1 MNLTSVVI
9 IRSDAI
15 SPDVRVEKEAYA
27 LGRAGFDV
35 LVLGWDREFQFPE
48 REDRG
53 VFRIHRLRVRGSY
66 GKGLLNAFNIIV
78 WNIALFIWLARN
90 RNSFSIIH
98 ACDFDTVIPALLCKF
113 VFRKKLVYDIFD
125 FYSDRVRGIPV
136 FLRSMLRRAE
146 LWAISTADATIIADE
161 CRITQ
166 IDGAKPK
173 RLIVVYNSPPN
184 FECNSEDVKVH
195 QFTVG
200 YVGSLRKNRGIF
212 EMISVIKLH
221 PEWKL
226 IIGGF
231 GSDEDKVKSLIEKV
245 PNARFIGRVSYTEVL
260 KTYCDC
266 DVIFATY
273 DPSVPNN
280 RYSSANKLFEA
291 MMLGLPIIVAANTG
305 MDKLV
310 QQYNAGFVVEYGNL
324 QDLEKALMEIA
335 NWDPGKRSAFAEMSK
350 GIFKAYYAWEV
361 MEQRLIDLYL
371 SL

>member
-1 MNLTSVVI
+1 LRSVVI
-9 IRSDAI
+9 IRSNAI
-15 SPDVRVEKEAYA
+15 SPDVRVEKEAYT
-27 LGRAGFDV
+27 LGCAGFDV

-53 VFRIHRLRVRGSY
+53 AFRIRRLRVRGSY
-66 GKGLLNAFNIIV
+66 GKGLRNAFNIIV
-78 WNIALFIWLARN
+78 WSIALFIWLARN

-146 LWAISTADATIIADE
+146 IWAISTADATIIADE
-161 CRITQ
+161 YRITQ

-184 FECNSEDVKVH
+184 FECNSENVKVH

-200 YVGSLRKNRGIF
+200 YVGLLSKTRGIF
-212 EMISVIKLH
+212 EMIRVIKLH

-226 IIGGF
+226 VIGGF
-231 GSDEDKVKSLIEKV
+231 GPDEDKVKSLIEKL
-245 PNARFIGRVSYTEVL
+245 PNARFIGRVSYTEAL
-260 KTYCDC
+260 KTYCEF

-291 MMLGLPIIVAANTG
+291 MMFGLPIIVAANTG

-310 QQYNAGFVVEYGNL
+310 QQHKIGFVVEYGNVE
-324 QDLEKALMEIA
+324 DLEKALMEIA

-350 GIFKAYYAWEV
+350 GIFKAYYAWEI

-371 SL
+371 SF

>member
-1 MNLTSVVI
+1 VKSVLF
-9 IRSDAI
+9 IRSNPV

-35 LVLGWDREFQFPE
+35 LVLGWDRESQFPE

-53 VFRIHRLRVRGSY
+53 AFKICRLRVHGSY
-66 GKGLLNAFNIIV
+66 GKGLSNAFNIV
-78 WNIALFIWLARN
+78 AWNIALFIWLARN

-113 VFRKKLVYDIFD
+113 AFRKKLVYDIFD
-125 FYSDRVRGIPV
+125 FYSDRLLRVPA
-136 FLRSMLRRAE
+136 FLRLMLRRAE
-146 LWAISTADATIIADE
+146 IWAISAADATIIADE
-161 CRITQ
+161 SRLSQ

-173 RLIVVYNSPPN
+173 RLIVVYNAPPN
-184 FECNSEDVKVH
+184 FECSSESRKIH
-195 QFTVG
+195 QFTIG
-200 YVGSLRKNRGIF
+200 YVGVLAKNRGIF
-212 EMISVIKLH
+212 EMISVIKAH

-231 GSDEDKVKSLIEKV
+231 GPDEHKVKSLAEKL
-245 PNARFIGRVSYTEVL
+245 PNVRFIGRVFYSETI
-260 KTYCDC
+260 KTYCEC

-310 QQYNAGFVVEYGNL
+310 QQYNVGFVVEYGNV
-324 QDLEKALMEIA
+324 QDLEAALSEIA
-335 NWDPGKRSAFAEMSK
+335 SWDPVKRSSFGEMSK
-350 GIFKAYYAWEV
+350 RVFKTYYSWEL